1 MDEFFNI
8 PLEVLWNIRYKGRI
22 NSLVQEPSSS
32 LGGWPKK
39 SKLEVKKMMAKAKPT
54 AAIVTPS
61 VAVSAA
67 STPTMM
73 ATKNRT
79 HSKDFRPVMGLR
91 EKGKKRK
98 MKGEDKI
105 M

>member
-8 PLEVLWNIRYKGRI
+8 PLEVLWNIHYKGRI

-39 SKLEVKKMMAKAKPT
+39 SKLEVKEMMAKAKPM

-61 VAVSAA
+61 V
-67 STPTMM
+67 

-98 MKGEDKI
+98 IKGEDKI